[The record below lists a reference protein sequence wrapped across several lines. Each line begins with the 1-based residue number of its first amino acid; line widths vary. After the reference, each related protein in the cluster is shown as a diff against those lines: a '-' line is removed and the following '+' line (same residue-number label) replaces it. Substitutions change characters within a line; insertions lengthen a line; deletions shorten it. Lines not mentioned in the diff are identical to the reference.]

1 METEPLVIDTISEN
15 ETPAVDTP
23 AVDTPAVDTPAVDT
37 PANEENQD
45 QTQNQTIKLTLI
57 QLLERLLQDNEKVKK
72 MNLTLT
78 PDIKS
83 FIQKLLEKEPQL
95 FATCETSLQK
105 IISDNKINANDI
117 PDLMVLI
124 TIIFNAIDSFD
135 KKDLK
140 NVDYYEL
147 VKNIL
152 HIIIELYVEKHCDN
166 NNENNVLLVQCA
178 LRIVD
183 SSIEL
188 IKLRGF
194 AKETTMIKKI
204 ISMCKKCSCKK

>member
-15 ETPAVDTP
+15 E
-23 AVDTPAVDTPAVDT
+23 TPAVDTPAVDT

-166 NNENNVLLVQCA
+166 NNENNVLLVQ
-178 LRIVD
+178 IV
-183 SSIEL
+183 L
-188 IKLRGF
+188 N
-194 AKETTMIKKI
+194 
-204 ISMCKKCSCKK
+204 

>member
-15 ETPAVDTP
+15 E
-23 AVDTPAVDTPAVDT
+23 TPAVDTPAVDT

>member
-57 QLLERLLQDNEKVKK
+57 QLLERVLQDNEKVK
-72 MNLTLT
+72 MTNWTLT
-78 PDIKS
+78 TDMKS
-83 FIQKLLEKEPQL
+83 FIQTLLEKEPQL